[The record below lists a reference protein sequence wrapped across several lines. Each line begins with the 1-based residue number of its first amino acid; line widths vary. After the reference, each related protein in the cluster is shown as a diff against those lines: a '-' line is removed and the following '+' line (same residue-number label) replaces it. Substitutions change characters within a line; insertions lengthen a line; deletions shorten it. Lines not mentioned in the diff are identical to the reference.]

1 MDVKS
6 SSYIDFSKEANDENT
21 TFRMGDIV
29 RIWKYKNIFS
39 KNFDPNWSQEIFVIK
54 KVKKAVALTHIIS
67 ELKRE
72 EIDQTFYG
80 KELKK
85 NKTKEIK

>member
-1 MDVKS
+1 M
-6 SSYIDFSKEANDENT
+6 
-21 TFRMGDIV
+21 
-29 RIWKYKNIFS
+29 
-39 KNFDPNWSQEIFVIK
+39 IK

-72 EIDQTFYG
+72 EIDQTFYV

-85 NKTKEIK
+85 KQNKTNKTKEIK

>member
-1 MDVKS
+1 M
-6 SSYIDFSKEANDENT
+6 
-21 TFRMGDIV
+21 
-29 RIWKYKNIFS
+29 
-39 KNFDPNWSQEIFVIK
+39 IK
-54 KVKKAVALTHIIS
+54 KVKKVVPLTHIIS
-67 ELKRE
+67 DLKPE